1 MVRSGNRR
9 AFGRS
14 GALIPQS
21 FANLEAWYRFGA
33 GITVATGVSVW
44 ADQSG
49 KSGRNLLQATGANQP
64 ALQSDGSILFDGIAH
79 FLKTAAFTLN
89 QPNTVY
95 LRFRQVTWTNN
106 DKITDGVSGSSLI
119 FQGGGS
125 PQIFLN
131 AGVVNNGDGNLAVNT
146 YGSVAAVF
154 NGASSVIQVNTN
166 APTSTNAG
174 TNNAGGFTLGAA
186 SNGTAPGNI
195 QVKEVIIYSAAHD
208 ATTRATIIAYLSTL

>member
-21 FANLEAWYRFGA
+21 FANMEAWYRFGA

-49 KSGRNLLQATGANQP
+49 KTGRNLLQATGGNQP
-64 ALQSDGSILFDGIAH
+64 ALQSDGSILFDGVAH
-79 FLKTAAFTLN
+79 FLKSAAFTLN

-106 DKITDGVSGSSLI
+106 DIIMDGVGATSRL
-119 FQGGGS
+119 FQGGVT
-125 PQIFLN
+125 PQIFQN
-131 AGVVNNGDGNLAVNT
+131 AGSIGSADGDLAVNAYGSLASVFSGAASILQVNNGT
-146 YGSVAAVF
+146 P
-154 NGASSVIQVNTN
+154 I
-166 APTSTNAG
+166 TSNAG
-174 TNNAGGFTLGAA
+174 TNNPGGFTLGASA
-186 SNGTAPGNI
+186 AGAAPGNI

-208 ATTRATIIAYLSTL
+208 ATTRNTIISYLSTL